1 MNRQRLEQIEKY
13 VLGYLQARHQTR
25 ILAKELFESTG
36 EYANADMVRALED
49 LEKHERLLVR
59 HTTEGN
65 DYISLTPQGVAHLG
79 LDDVEMETDTTAL
92 PHPPKSATK
101 AV

>member
-1 MNRQRLEQIEKY
+1 MDRLRLEQIEQY
-13 VLGYLQARHQTR
+13 VLGYFQVRQHTR
-25 ILAKELFESTG
+25 ILAKELFDSTG

-49 LEKHERLLVR
+49 LEKRERLLVR

-65 DYISLTPQGVAHLG
+65 DYVSLTSQGAARLG
-79 LDDVEMETDTTAL
+79 FDDVEENDATAL

-101 AV
+101 AM

>member
-1 MNRQRLEQIEKY
+1 MNRLRLEQIEKY
-13 VLGYLQARHQTR
+13 VLGYLQARHETR
-25 ILAKELFESTG
+25 ILARELFESTG
-36 EYANADMVRALED
+36 GYANADMVRALED

-65 DYISLTPQGVAHLG
+65 DYISLTPQGIAHLG
-79 LDDVEMETDTTAL
+79 LDDVGMENDPTAL

>member
-1 MNRQRLEQIEKY
+1 MDRRRLEQIEKY
-13 VLGYLQARHQTR
+13 VLGYLQARQQTR
-25 ILAKELFESTG
+25 ILAKELFESTS

-65 DYISLTPQGVAHLG
+65 DYISLTPQGVASLG
-79 LDDVEMETDTTAL
+79 LDDVEMENDPTAL

-101 AV
+101 AM

>member
-1 MNRQRLEQIEKY
+1 MDRLRLEQIEKY
-13 VLGYLQARHQTR
+13 VLRYLQARHQTR
-25 ILAKELFESTG
+25 ILAKELFESTN

-59 HTTEGN
+59 HTAEGN
-65 DYISLTPQGVAHLG
+65 DYISLTPHGVVHLG
-79 LDDVEMETDTTAL
+79 LDDIEMKNDPTAL